1 MAERTEAVE
10 RNAILLAAML
20 PESPKT
26 GRVILQKMPEGLF
39 SATPG
44 DFRHPNVKKTPAAWA
59 FLARPFLPSI
69 GSPRTRIPRRP
80 GECPLP
86 SEAEVT

>member
-26 GRVILQKMPEGLF
+26 GRVILQKMPEGL
-39 SATPG
+39 S
-44 DFRHPNVKKTPAAWA
+44 R
-59 FLARPFLPSI
+59 
-69 GSPRTRIPRRP
+69 PRR
-80 GECPLP
+80 
-86 SEAEVT
+86 AIFDIQT